1 MSKFLGSMTNKKLVS
16 LVFGGILGLTAVIMF
31 FMSWV
36 SVDPGFQGIIYR
48 PYTGGVDREVKY
60 EEGTYFIAPWNS
72 IIQYDVRQKSNK
84 YVQEIMDKNGTAVGV
99 SVAVNYSL
107 SRGRVHDIH
116 LELRNYEDIVD
127 DKSLGAI
134 RNVIGRYTYQEVYS
148 SKREAL
154 EQEIHVILKD
164 ELNENFMKL
173 NYVTILDVNLPDN
186 ISRQITEK
194 ETQKERNKTAALKE
208 REEEFL
214 ANARIEKARG
224 DSSLVIS
231 ARFRADAIEL
241 ESKQLKNNSDYIENK
256 KWEKWD
262 GNGSPYG
269 SNNVFGDKSLSIL
282 KSK

>member
-1 MSKFLGSMTNKKLVS
+1 MSKFSSNVTTKKLVTMI
-16 LVFGGILGLTAVIMF
+16 FGGLIGLVAIIMF
-31 FMSWV
+31 FMSWKT
-36 SVDPGFQGIIYR
+36 VDPGFQGIIYK
-48 PYTGGVDREVKY
+48 PYTGGIDKHVKY
-60 EEGTYFIAPWNS
+60 EEGTYFVAPWNS

-84 YVQEIMDKNGTAVGV
+84 YTQEIMDKNGTAIGV

-107 SRGRVHDIH
+107 AKGRIHEIH
-116 LELRNYEDIVD
+116 LELRNYEDIID

-154 EQEIHVILKD
+154 EREIYIILKD
-164 ELNENFMKL
+164 ELGENFMKL

-194 ETQKERNKTAALKE
+194 ETQKERNKTAQLKE
-208 REEEFL
+208 KEEEFL

-224 DSSLVIS
+224 DSSLVVS
-231 ARFRADAIEL
+231 ARFKANAIEL

-262 GNGSPYG
+262 GTGSPYG
-269 SNNVFGDKSLSIL
+269 NNNVFGDKSISIL
-282 KSK
+282 KSN